1 MYKLLSIIIPR
12 YKETEIELF
21 PLLSS
26 ISIQV
31 GINFAEIEVIIS
43 NDGGWDQKLDEDF
56 FHIFPMEIRQ
66 VHLSENKGPGVA
78 RQNGIDNALG
88 EYVMCCDADDCLH
101 NVGVLGAFFQEIA
114 ANKPDIIQSSWLE
127 EIIDQEG
134 HVNYYTK
141 EIENTWMFGKMFR
154 KAFLMENG
162 IRFHDELR
170 YHEDSYFLSIAA
182 DLAKVHRHMPIV
194 TYVWKFKAD
203 SITRRNNG
211 IYGFNSMPVFVDALT
226 MSMKVLED
234 RGSENLTYKVCQF
247 ICYIY
252 FTSQQDIWNVE
263 ETIPYREAMEKEFA
277 EKIRPFWKYYLEA
290 PKETFLKL
298 YSTERTNKFST
309 IMERETFNA
318 WLKRLDLPAAE
329 Y

>member
-1 MYKLLSIIIPR
+1 MYKRLSIIIPR
-12 YKETEIELF
+12 YKEAEIDLF

-31 GINFAEIEVIIS
+31 GINFSEIEVIIS
-43 NDGGWDQKLDEDF
+43 NDGGDTKLDEGF
-56 FHIFPMEIRQ
+56 FSIFPMEIRQ
-66 VHLSENKGPGVA
+66 VYLEENKGPGVA

-101 NVGVLGAFFQEIA
+101 NVGVLGAFFQEID

-134 HVNYYTK
+134 HVAYLQK

-154 KAFLMENG
+154 KAFLIENN
-162 IRFHDELR
+162 IRFHDKLR
-170 YHEDSYFLSIAA
+170 VHEDSYFLSVAA

-194 TYVWKFKAD
+194 TYVWKFKPD
-203 SITRRNNG
+203 SITRKDNG
-211 IYGFNSMPVFVDALT
+211 IYGYSSMPIFVDALT
-226 MSMKVLED
+226 MSMEELKN
-234 RGSENLTYKVCQF
+234 RGSKNLVHKVCQF

-252 FTSQQDIWNVE
+252 FVSQEENWNSE
-263 ETIPYREAMEKEFA
+263 ESIPYREAMEKEFV
-277 EKIRPFWKYYLEA
+277 EKIRPFWNYYLDA
-290 PKETFLKL
+290 PKDIFVRL
-298 YSTERTNKFST
+298 YTEERRNKFSNQ
-309 IMERETFNA
+309 IEHETFSE
-318 WLKRLDLPAAE
+318 WLKRLDLPEAV